1 MLSSWL
7 LRCEPWLEASDQTPA
22 VWLLLPSRLLVVLVL
37 QLLVLQML
45 EVLVV
50 LVLQLLV
57 LQLLVVLVLQG
68 DHMAV
73 GVGMAIEMVVH
84 EIKIGSKPMATD
96 AGSSIS
102 SRLPTTTYHH

>member
-1 MLSSWL
+1 MMLSSWL

-22 VWLLLPSRLLVVLVL
+22 AWMLLPSRLRVVVQMLEVLAL
-37 QLLVLQML
+37 QLLVLQHH
-45 EVLVV
+45 VV
-50 LVLQLLV
+50 
-57 LQLLVVLVLQG
+57 VVRHG